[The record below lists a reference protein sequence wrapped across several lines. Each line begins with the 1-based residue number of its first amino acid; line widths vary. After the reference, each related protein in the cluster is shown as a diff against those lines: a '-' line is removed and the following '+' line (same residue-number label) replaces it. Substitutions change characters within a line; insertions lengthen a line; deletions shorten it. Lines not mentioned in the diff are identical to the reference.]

1 MLRRICTI
9 GEGSLTA
16 GRGYTV
22 ASRLNHYQPDIG
34 GKTMKQLIATIL
46 AMLLAAPIFAQ
57 TTTDDHEKA
66 KSGAAIG
73 AAAGAIVGAVLG
85 NNRGHH
91 SAKRGAVV
99 GTLAGGAAGAIVG
112 AMMDKQERELRQI
125 QGVNV
130 ERTAGNELKVTVRN
144 DVLFDFNSSALR
156 AASRDSIQQM
166 ANVFQNYP
174 NTTLY
179 VEGHTDSIGSVSYN
193 KALSTRRADSVA
205 NYLEQLGVNGGRINT
220 YGYGFSQPRATN
232 STAAGRQ
239 LNRRV
244 EIHIRANA

>member
-1 MLRRICTI
+1 
-9 GEGSLTA
+9 
-16 GRGYTV
+16 
-22 ASRLNHYQPDIG
+22 
-34 GKTMKQLIATIL
+34 MKQLTATIL
-46 AMLLAAPIFAQ
+46 AVLLAAPVFAQ

-73 AAAGAIVGAVLG
+73 AAAGAIIGAVLG

-144 DVLFDFNSSALR
+144 DVLFDFNSAGLR
-156 AASRDSIQQM
+156 SASRESLREM
-166 ANVFQNYP
+166 AGVFDRYP
-174 NTTLY
+174 NTTIR
-179 VEGHTDSIGSVSYN
+179 VEGFTDSVGSASYN
-193 KALSTRRADSVA
+193 ERLSERRADAVA
-205 NYLEQLGVNGGRINT
+205 SFIEDLGVRGSRVESI
-220 YGYGFSQPRATN
+220 GYGKTRPRATN
-232 STAAGRQ
+232 STASGRQ

-244 EIHIRANA
+244 EIHIVANQA